1 MTLCLVAGYE
11 ELRRQVLSGYRGSGW
26 ALFLRRGMKEWM
38 NAFSICAAPTPTKV
52 FVPTDGAASIPQGLR
67 TEVVLI
73 LAGMLLHGRQEAHA

>member
-1 MTLCLVAGYE
+1 
-11 ELRRQVLSGYRGSGW
+11 
-26 ALFLRRGMKEWM
+26 MKEWM